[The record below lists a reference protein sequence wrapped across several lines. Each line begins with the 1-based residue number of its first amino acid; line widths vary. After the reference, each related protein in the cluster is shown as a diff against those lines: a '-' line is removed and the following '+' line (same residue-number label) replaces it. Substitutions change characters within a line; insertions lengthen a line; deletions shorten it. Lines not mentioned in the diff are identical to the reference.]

1 MKQCTSASILTLPK
15 LTKER
20 SNNCRISTED
30 ILLEE
35 ATQLCNVCSC
45 TLAEDNVTCV
55 KCSHLCLASCMNL
68 ANSEVCQ
75 SCLAAEEQLYQHQ
88 NTMDH
93 EQTQNTQTS
102 GRIEPVT
109 CTSTDLTA
117 LSTLPAVAGRGAK
130 SMNCSVTAAVVSNKE
145 FRQLE
150 GKLKKWENELKL
162 REAKITDKSNE
173 NHRL

>member
-1 MKQCTSASILTLPK
+1 MKHCTSASILTLSK

-20 SNNCRISTED
+20 SNTCRTTTED

-45 TLAEDNVTCV
+45 TLAEDNVTRV
-55 KCSHLCLASCMNL
+55 KCSHLCLAGCMYPD
-68 ANSEVCQ
+68 NSEVCQ
-75 SCLAAEEQLYQHQ
+75 PCLAAVEKLNQHQ

-117 LSTLPAVAGRGAK
+117 LPTLPAVAGRGA
-130 SMNCSVTAAVVSNKE
+130 
-145 FRQLE
+145 
-150 GKLKKWENELKL
+150 
-162 REAKITDKSNE
+162 
-173 NHRL
+173 